1 MAKITLQRLLFFL
14 KDFVLNKNQHLQKM
28 ASLLLPSR
36 KDAFGQGN
44 RFSV

>member
-14 KDFVLNKNQHLQKM
+14 KDFVLNKNQHLQKIT
-28 ASLLLPSR
+28 SLLLSSR
-36 KDAFGQGN
+36 KDVFGQGD